1 MKKSNILKVNNM
13 AYIIYKI
20 AMFIIR
26 YSKVVSRLPECMQ
39 QNINAQAP
47 LSFTCRLDITI
58 TKDKSIKLCHYQPIL
73 GQAHFTKNDSHALKE
88 VL

>member
-1 MKKSNILKVNNM
+1 M

-20 AMFIIR
+20 AMFVIG
-26 YSKVVSRLPECMQ
+26 YSKVVSRLLECVQ

-47 LSFTCRLDITI
+47 LSFTGRLDIKI
-58 TKDKSIKLCHYQPIL
+58 TKDKSIKLCHHQPIL
-73 GQAHFTKNDSHALKE
+73 GQAHFTKNDNHALKE

>member
-1 MKKSNILKVNNM
+1 M

-20 AMFIIR
+20 AMFVIG
-26 YSKVVSRLPECMQ
+26 YGKVVSRLPECVQ

-47 LSFTCRLDITI
+47 LSFTGRLDIKI
-58 TKDKSIKLCHYQPIL
+58 IKDKSIKLCHYQPIL

>member
-1 MKKSNILKVNNM
+1 
-13 AYIIYKI
+13 
-20 AMFIIR
+20 MFIR
-26 YSKVVSRLPECMQ
+26 EYDKVVSRLPECVQ

-47 LSFTCRLDITI
+47 LSFTSRLDIKI
-58 TKDKSIKLCHYQPIL
+58 FKDKSIKLCHYQSIL

>member
-1 MKKSNILKVNNM
+1 
-13 AYIIYKI
+13 
-20 AMFIIR
+20 MFVIG
-26 YSKVVSRLPECMQ
+26 YGKVVSRLPECVQQ

-47 LSFTCRLDITI
+47 LSFTGRLDIKI

-73 GQAHFTKNDSHALKE
+73 GQAHFTKTDSHALKE

>member
-1 MKKSNILKVNNM
+1 M

-20 AMFIIR
+20 AMFVIG
-26 YSKVVSRLPECMQ
+26 YGKVVSRLPECVQ

-47 LSFTCRLDITI
+47 LSSTGRLDKNI

>member
-1 MKKSNILKVNNM
+1 
-13 AYIIYKI
+13 
-20 AMFIIR
+20 MFVIR
-26 YSKVVSRLPECMQ
+26 YSKVVSPLPECVQ
-39 QNINAQAP
+39 QNINAQTL
-47 LSFTCRLDITI
+47 LSFTDRLDIKI

>member
-1 MKKSNILKVNNM
+1 M

-20 AMFIIR
+20 AMFVIG
-26 YSKVVSRLPECMQ
+26 YSTVVSRLPECVQ

-47 LSFTCRLDITI
+47 LSFISRLDIKI
-58 TKDKSIKLCHYQPIL
+58 IKDKSIKLCHYQPIL
-73 GQAHFTKNDSHALKE
+73 GQAYFTKNDSHALKE

>member
-1 MKKSNILKVNNM
+1 M

-20 AMFIIR
+20 AMFVIG
-26 YSKVVSRLPECMQ
+26 YSKVVSRLPECVQ

-47 LSFTCRLDITI
+47 LSFTSRLDIKI
-58 TKDKSIKLCHYQPIL
+58 IKDKSIKSCHNQSIL

>member
-1 MKKSNILKVNNM
+1 M
-13 AYIIYKI
+13 AYIIYQI
-20 AMFIIR
+20 AMFVNG
-26 YSKVVSRLPECMQ
+26 YGKVVSRLPECVQ

-47 LSFTCRLDITI
+47 LSFTGRIDIKI

>member
-1 MKKSNILKVNNM
+1 
-13 AYIIYKI
+13 
-20 AMFIIR
+20 MFVIG
-26 YSKVVSRLPECMQ
+26 YGKVVSRLPECVQ

-47 LSFTCRLDITI
+47 LSFTGRLDIKI

>member
-1 MKKSNILKVNNM
+1 M
-13 AYIIYKI
+13 ANIIYKI
-20 AMFIIR
+20 AMFVIR
-26 YSKVVSRLPECMQ
+26 YSKVVSRLPECVQ
-39 QNINAQAP
+39 QNINARTP
-47 LSFTCRLDITI
+47 PSFTGRLDIKI

>member
-1 MKKSNILKVNNM
+1 MFVNG
-13 AYIIYKI
+13 
-20 AMFIIR
+20 
-26 YSKVVSRLPECMQ
+26 YSKVVSRLPECVQ

-47 LSFTCRLDITI
+47 LSFTSRLDIKI
-58 TKDKSIKLCHYQPIL
+58 IKDKSIKLCHYQSIL